1 MLLCEH
7 RVFNLLGKY
16 QGNAIAR
23 LYGKFCKKLQEFA
36 FQRGCFSFTLLSIT
50 IRNSLV
56 SLNPFSRVTRLREGR
71 PEVLISCMHLIPLL
85 SQTPFPSWKDENRG
99 SFLPTKRQ
107 TILDKVWC
115 WNRLKSPSHPA
126 LGRWNGTT
134 ALEGQPMPCGSKF
147 LAWAWPDGLEKIAA
161 LLMAG
166 AVGSYVCEAL
176 MKQMPSGWAHPGP
189 VYITFRSFKTFT
201 NETAS

>member
-71 PEVLISCMHLIPLL
+71 PVSSPFLHASDSFAEPNPLPQLKGWEQRIFSSHKKTDHFRQGVMLKSSEITKSPCFGQMEWHHCPGRSAYALWFKILGLGLARWTRENCCSFDGWSCRVLCLWSPHETDAIRMGTPRSCLHYIPL
-85 SQTPFPSWKDENRG
+85 F
-99 SFLPTKRQ
+99 
-107 TILDKVWC
+107 
-115 WNRLKSPSHPA
+115 
-126 LGRWNGTT
+126 
-134 ALEGQPMPCGSKF
+134 
-147 LAWAWPDGLEKIAA
+147 
-161 LLMAG
+161 
-166 AVGSYVCEAL
+166 
-176 MKQMPSGWAHPGP
+176 
-189 VYITFRSFKTFT
+189 
-201 NETAS
+201 